1 MITDN
6 TNFPDIEDYYLDLI
20 ENGYYIYIEGKD
32 SHKEGPFE
40 TFERAEKF
48 FNDNLKPNLKRDN
61 IKKVTIIK
69 GKPI

>member
-6 TNFPDIEDYYLDLI
+6 TDFPDIEDYYLDLI

-40 TFERAEKF
+40 NFEEAEKF

-69 GKPI
+69 GNPV